1 MASQDKVLGVVSDVP
16 QISQLKVAEP
26 GLELGCSVLRHA
38 HMASGTRM
46 QCPVCIHTVPGPVL
60 DFINWS
66 ASRESEKNL
75 FKPSIAGKR
84 DGVRPIQTL
93 SMECKGFNK

>member
-1 MASQDKVLGVVSDVP
+1 MKPEAQEEWACVP

-26 GLELGCSVLRHA
+26 GLNPDALILRHA
-38 HMASGTRM
+38 YLAMGTRM
-46 QCPVCIHTVPGPVL
+46 QCPVCIHTVPDPVL

-75 FKPSIAGKR
+75 FKLSIAGKR
-84 DGVRPIQTL
+84 DGVHPIQTL

>member
-1 MASQDKVLGVVSDVP
+1 MRVKWLHKTKPVVSDML

-26 GLELGCSVLRHA
+26 GLDPRHA
-38 HMASGTRM
+38 HMASSTRM
-46 QCPVCIHTVPGPVL
+46 QRPVCIHTVPGPVL
-60 DFINWS
+60 GFINWS